1 MRKRT
6 MQLPATGPLIGLLD
20 IGTSKVVCLIVTPVS
35 DAPMGSGAG
44 ALRVVGFGH
53 QRSRGIKAGV
63 VVDLDAAEQAVRAAV
78 TQAER
83 SAGRMLEEVHIAVAC
98 GRLTSNHFTARTQVQ
113 ASVVGADD
121 IARVDAAGRSYAGRG
136 NRTLLHLNPTGY
148 RLDGMEVRDPI
159 GLAGD
164 LLSAD
169 LHAVTADE
177 TPIRNLLLLVERCYL
192 APASIAPSPYVA
204 ALAATTEE
212 ERRLGVIV
220 ADIGAGT
227 SGIAVFADGNLVGVD
242 AIPVG
247 GNHITFDIARALAT
261 PVPEAERIKTLYG
274 TLLRAQSDIHD
285 IVSYPLAGEEEPTL
299 HQTSKA
305 EVHDIICP
313 RVASTLELI
322 DERIVRMGLARQ
334 SLERVV
340 LTGGAS
346 QLVGMGEFAA
356 EVFGRP
362 VRIGRPHGAEERD
375 EVLES
380 PAFAAVFGLAQ
391 AALAPAPSQIEAG
404 RAQAAAGYFGR
415 MGQWIRQS
423 F

>member
-1 MRKRT
+1 M
-6 MQLPATGPLIGLLD
+6 
-20 IGTSKVVCLIVTPVS
+20 
-35 DAPMGSGAG
+35 
-44 ALRVVGFGH
+44 
-53 QRSRGIKAGV
+53 
-63 VVDLDAAEQAVRAAV
+63 
-78 TQAER
+78 
-83 SAGRMLEEVHIAVAC
+83 
-98 GRLTSNHFTARTQVQ
+98 
-113 ASVVGADD
+113 
-121 IARVDAAGRSYAGRG
+121 
-136 NRTLLHLNPTGY
+136 
-148 RLDGMEVRDPI
+148 
-159 GLAGD
+159 
-164 LLSAD
+164 
-169 LHAVTADE
+169 
-177 TPIRNLLLLVERCYL
+177 
-192 APASIAPSPYVA
+192 
-204 ALAATTEE
+204 
-212 ERRLGVIV
+212 
-220 ADIGAGT
+220 
-227 SGIAVFADGNLVGVD
+227 D

-362 VRIGRPHGAEERD
+362 VRIGRPYGAEERD

-391 AALAPAPSQIEAG
+391 AAVALGDSERARAALMPLGVWDRVATRRAPAENVRAALLLVSRGETPLGIVYAPDAKASQGVRVVGTFPAASHPPIRYPLALLKTSRSG
-404 RAQAAAGYFGR
+404 DAAAFGAFLLA
-415 MGQWIRQS
+415 RQARAI
-423 F
+423 FARHGFTAP